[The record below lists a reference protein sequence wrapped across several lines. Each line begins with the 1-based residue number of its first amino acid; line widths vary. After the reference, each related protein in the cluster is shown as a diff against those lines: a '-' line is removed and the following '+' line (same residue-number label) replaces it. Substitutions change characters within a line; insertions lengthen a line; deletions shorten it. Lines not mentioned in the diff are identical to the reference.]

1 MTPSALIGPV
11 DTRFPPTNAQGE
23 MEQFRLSIFQ
33 WIVGPFDPDNC
44 LPLKSALCGKWR
56 TCLVEDWGLID

>member
-11 DTRFPPTNAQGE
+11 DTRFLPTNAQGE

-33 WIVGPFDPDNC
+33 VDYG
-44 LPLKSALCGKWR
+44 A
-56 TCLVEDWGLID
+56 V